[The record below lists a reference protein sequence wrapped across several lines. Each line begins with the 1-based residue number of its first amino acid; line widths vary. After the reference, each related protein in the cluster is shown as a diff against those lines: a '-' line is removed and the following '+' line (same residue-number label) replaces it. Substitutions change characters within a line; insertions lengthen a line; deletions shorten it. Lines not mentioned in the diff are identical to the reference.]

1 MYYFLSILVDSAR
14 KARAVFLATTSA
26 IQIINNSWG
35 VVMHIRKYLSIFL
48 IGLVFAIAG
57 CSGSSSSGSS
67 DNELLPDT
75 DNDGIVDNHDG
86 DIDGDGKPN
95 QNDDDIDGDGVTND
109 KDGDDDGD
117 GTPDATDPTPEGPG
131 DNSQSKKNCAD
142 NGGTWDNVSNQCAP
156 IVGDSRIDVCINSGG
171 IWEFSQCTEEDAREV
186 ANPCTSAKIIVPN
199 EELQT
204 GTKTKVK
211 WKLQPEGC
219 ELTEERNKKIQVT
232 AFNQY
237 AKPATEKTGTP
248 HVGKGHGQ
256 IHIPNNCN
264 WDRTTTKKITY
275 DFTALGTALG
285 DPQANTSAYK
295 QDVTHPVGRGENC
308 NPTPIVDPVFIVGPA
323 DNELTVN
330 ADGSVTGPGN
340 AAVYAMANGG
350 LVKEL
355 KEPTWSSTPAGYM
368 NIYINGGAGKNER
381 ITIEPGR
388 SNGKYYVGSEGPGA
402 ENFGTWEEL
411 QASEYGGYSVRTNYG
426 PEVEGAAS
434 PGDPIKRG
442 GNFVLRLNAATF
454 TLNKYSVN

>member
-1 MYYFLSILVDSAR
+1 
-14 KARAVFLATTSA
+14 
-26 IQIINNSWG
+26 
-35 VVMHIRKYLSIFL
+35 MHIRKYLSIFL

-57 CSGSSSSGSS
+57 CNSHSTSGIS
-67 DNELLPDT
+67 DAERGPDT
-75 DNDGIVDNHDG
+75 DGDGIVNEHDG

-95 QNDDDIDGDGVTND
+95 GNDDDIDGDGTLN
-109 KDGDDDGD
+109 KDDTDDDGD

-131 DNSQSKKNCAD
+131 DNSQSKKNCED
-142 NGGTWDNVSNQCAP
+142 NGGTWDDVSNQCNFQDANTK
-156 IVGDSRIDVCINSGG
+156 IDACINSGG
-171 IWEFSQCTEEDAREV
+171 IWEFSQCTEEDAQEV
-186 ANPCTSAKIIVPN
+186 ANPCTSAKIYPANDDYHTGAKNARI
-199 EELQT
+199 EWEL
-204 GTKTKVK
+204 K
-211 WKLQPEGC
+211 PDGC
-219 ELTEERNKKIQVT
+219 TLSSDQNATIQVT
-232 AFNQY
+232 AYHRGAEPTTRYSGKVEVGQEY
-237 AKPATEKTGTP
+237 AGINIP
-248 HVGKGHGQ
+248 H
-256 IHIPNNCN
+256 NCKWPEN
-264 WDRTTTKKITY
+264 HPDGGKKIDY
-275 DFTALGTALG
+275 DFSQIGTALG
-285 DPQANTSAYK
+285 DTAGVAAGQYK
-295 QDVTHPVGRGENC
+295 QTIPHPHGTNVEGC

-355 KEPTWSSTPAGYM
+355 KKPTWSSTPAGYM